1 MARPEYP
8 LQALR
13 ELRAERVQAQL
24 RRLAEQVAST
34 AQAEAKLLQRERS
47 RRNHAEQTATSL
59 RAERERLAAS
69 HMAAA
74 ELARAAEFEAGA
86 RAQAT
91 LLERAEQEA
100 RTELATQREQERL
113 ARSELSRLE
122 ADAELLKKHELG
134 FHERARDVAL
144 RAEEEAALE
153 QWNAR
158 QR

>member
-13 ELRAERVQAQL
+13 ELRAERVEAQL
-24 RRLAEQVAST
+24 RGLAEQVART
-34 AQAEAKLLQRERS
+34 ARAEAQLLQRELS
-47 RRNHAEQTATSL
+47 RRNHAEQTAAAL
-59 RAERERLAAS
+59 RAERERLTAS
-69 HMAAA
+69 PVAAA
-74 ELARAAEFEAGA
+74 ELGRVSEFEAVA
-86 RAQAT
+86 RAQAA

-100 RTELATQREQERL
+100 RLALATQREQERL
-113 ARSELSRLE
+113 ARSELARLE
-122 ADAELLKKHELG
+122 ADAELLKRHELG